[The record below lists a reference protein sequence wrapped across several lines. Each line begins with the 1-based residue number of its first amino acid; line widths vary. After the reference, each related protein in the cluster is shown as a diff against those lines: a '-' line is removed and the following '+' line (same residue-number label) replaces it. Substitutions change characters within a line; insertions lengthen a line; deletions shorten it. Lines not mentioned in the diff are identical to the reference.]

1 MLKLQVENKELFTRY
16 HKMKKVFHELL
27 EVHDELRQR
36 AGLGYL
42 DRYDWIEKAGLL
54 DDAE

>member
-16 HKMKKVFHELL
+16 HKLKKVFHELI
-27 EVHDELRQR
+27 EHHDELRLK
-36 AGLGYL
+36 AGLEYL
-42 DRYDWIEKAGLL
+42 DRYDWIEKAGIL